1 MYEHPYEIGTDK
13 LSSKGEYNSV
23 NVAMII
29 DINAKYRLIS
39 IAKRIIVK
47 DDMKKARDPSSV
59 LFLILIVP
67 YILPNKAATVSDIT
81 IINNEI
87 PIWVDNLF
95 KYFNTCIRKKVAK
108 SAKRGVSILDK
119 GLIWV
124 IKVSYGI

>member
-47 DDMKKARDPSSV
+47 M
-59 LFLILIVP
+59 
-67 YILPNKAATVSDIT
+67 T
-81 IINNEI
+81 
-87 PIWVDNLF
+87 
-95 KYFNTCIRKKVAK
+95 
-108 SAKRGVSILDK
+108 
-119 GLIWV
+119 
-124 IKVSYGI
+124 

>member
-23 NVAMII
+23 NVAMSI
-29 DINAKYRLIS
+29 DINAKNRLIS
-39 IAKRIIVK
+39 IAKRIIIK

-67 YILPNKAATVSDIT
+67 YILPNIAANVSDIT

-87 PIWVDNLF
+87 AAIF
-95 KYFNTCIRKKVAK
+95 SGKK
-108 SAKRGVSILDK
+108 
-119 GLIWV
+119 
-124 IKVSYGI
+124 